1 MNLLPSTAL
10 DPNYF
15 TFWGHQYYFCGHS
28 TITNLN
34 MNEGYVRDEHLGH
47 DQHILSGFGATFIEF
62 YVFYR
67 ILYLQ
72 R

>member
-1 MNLLPSTAL
+1 M
-10 DPNYF
+10 
-15 TFWGHQYYFCGHS
+15 HQYYFCGHS
-28 TITNLN
+28 SITNLN

-62 YVFYR
+62 YVSYR